1 MNAMLQRFT
10 QIHRE
15 EVTSVLV
22 SALAF
27 FFILT
32 ALMVL
37 RPAREALGMQ
47 RGIETIRWL
56 FMGTAV
62 VTLAVNP
69 VFGLVVSRFRR
80 LVFIKTT
87 YLFFAG
93 SLLAFYAL
101 LVMTPAAVGETSGMV
116 FFVWFSVFNLFATM
130 IFWGVMADRFSLEQS
145 KRLFGVIAV
154 GGSLGAIAGPWLA
167 SQLAKPLGTAALLLV
182 AAGSLGLAVLSVIAV
197 TKLQPEHEH
206 TAAQKYL
213 GISTAVDERA
223 VIGGSA
229 WDGLRAV
236 FRSPY
241 LLGISMYVLTLTV
254 FATFIYFTRVQ
265 MVAALGEGLDM
276 RTTIFARID
285 LYTQITTL
293 VLQALVVGKL
303 MKRVGVPVTLALL
316 PITAA
321 LGFLGLALV
330 ASLTTLVVF
339 EATFKAVQRAITRPA
354 RETLFTVVSR
364 ADKYKS
370 KAFTDT
376 FVYRTGDVLG
386 AQVEGVLGRLG
397 TGLAVLTSVSVPLAA
412 IWAALGIWLGRQQRR
427 EAEHPSLP
435 IIAGEESA
443 VDEVNS
449 GRSQSGLAASVVGG
463 QPKPELP

>member
-1 MNAMLQRFT
+1 MTSIIPRST
-10 QIHRE
+10 QIRRE
-15 EVTSVLV
+15 EVASVLA

-47 RGIETIRWL
+47 KGIEAIRWL
-56 FMGTAV
+56 FVGTAV

-69 VFGLVVSRFRR
+69 VFSLLVSRFRR
-80 LVFIKTT
+80 VVFINAT
-87 YLFFAG
+87 YLFFAV
-93 SLLAFYAL
+93 SLLVFYAL
-101 LVMTPAAVGETSGMV
+101 LVMTPTAIGETSGMV
-116 FFVWFSVFNLFATM
+116 FFVWYSVFNLFATM
-130 IFWGVMADRFSLEQS
+130 VFWGVMADRFSLEQS

-167 SQLAKPLGTAALLLV
+167 SQLAKPLGTAALLPV
-182 AAGSLGLAVLSVIAV
+182 AAGSLGLAVLSVMTV
-197 TKLQPEHEH
+197 TKLQPQFVRAEVTEMSS
-206 TAAQKYL
+206 AA
-213 GISTAVDERA
+213 DERA

-241 LLGISMYVLTLTV
+241 LLGISAYVLTLTV
-254 FATFIYFTRVQ
+254 FATFIYFTRMQ

-276 RTTIFARID
+276 RTTMFARLD

-293 VLQALVVGKL
+293 VLQALVVGRL
-303 MKRVGVPVTLALL
+303 MKRVGVPLTLALL
-316 PITAA
+316 PITAG
-321 LGFLGLALV
+321 LGFLGLAV
-330 ASLTTLVVF
+330 MSSL
-339 EATFKAVQRAITRPA
+339 ATIVIFQAAFSAVQRAIVRPA

-386 AQVEGVLGRLG
+386 AQVEGALGKLG
-397 TGLAVLTSVSVPLAA
+397 TGLAALISVSVPLA
-412 IWAALGIWLGRQQRR
+412 IVWGALGIWLGRRQKRQ
-427 EAEHPSLP
+427 AEDGL
-435 IIAGEESA
+435 AGMLA
-443 VDEVNS
+443 DDKRTLDEMS
-449 GRSQSGLAASVVGG
+449 SDRWQSDRAASVVTA
-463 QPKPELP
+463 QPKPEIS